1 MALVVKNLP
10 ANAGDIKKLGLIPG
24 QEAPLEKETAAN
36 SNILVWRIPWT
47 ERPGMPQYPCQRAM
61 LLLFFFFF
69 FWNIIDLQC
78 CVSFRYTTK

>member
-47 ERPGMPQYPCQRAM
+47 ERPQYPCQRAM
-61 LLLFFFFF
+61 LLLFFFFLLEY
-69 FWNIIDLQC
+69 N
-78 CVSFRYTTK
+78 

>member
-1 MALVVKNLP
+1 MALVVKNLA

-47 ERPGMPQYPCQRAM
+47 ERPGMLQHPCQRAM
-61 LLLFFFFF
+61 LLLFFFFLEY
-69 FWNIIDLQC
+69 N
-78 CVSFRYTTK
+78 

>member
-1 MALVVKNLP
+1 MVKNLP

-47 ERPGMPQYPCQRAM
+47 ERPQYPCQRAM
-61 LLLFFFFF
+61 LLLYFILIEVESIY
-69 FWNIIDLQC
+69 NV
-78 CVSFRYTTK
+78 VSFWCTTK